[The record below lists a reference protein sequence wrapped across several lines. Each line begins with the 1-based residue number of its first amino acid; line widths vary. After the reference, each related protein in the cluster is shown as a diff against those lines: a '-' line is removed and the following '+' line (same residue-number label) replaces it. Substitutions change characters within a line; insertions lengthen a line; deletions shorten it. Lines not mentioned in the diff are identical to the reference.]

1 MNPVLPRATGHLLEV
16 DDLRV
21 EFRTRDGVAKV
32 LNGVSYHLDPGETLA
47 VLGESG
53 SGKSVTAQAIMGI
66 LDTPPGYVT
75 GGQIRYRG
83 RDLLRLSEAERRQV
97 RGKQIAMIFQDAL
110 SALNPVFTVGFQIAE
125 TLRTREGMSRSDA
138 LNRAVELME
147 LVKIPGARQ
156 RVRDYPHQF
165 SGGMRQ
171 RVMIA
176 MALAQS
182 PKVLIADEP
191 TTALDVTVQAQIM
204 DLLGDLRRELDMAMI
219 LITHD
224 LGVVADVADRIAV
237 MYAGRIVEHA
247 DVHQLY
253 KAPGHPYTKGLL
265 ASIPRL
271 DAKGTEL
278 ATIKGLPP
286 NLMRIP
292 SGCPFHPR
300 CRYAQ
305 DVCRTTFPP
314 DIPLGADRYSECH
327 FAEEVVDGRIHE
339 ARER

>member
-1 MNPVLPRATGHLLEV
+1 MNHLLEV

-66 LDTPPGYVT
+66 LDSPPGYVT
-75 GGQIRYRG
+75 GGQIRYKG
-83 RDLLRLSEAERRQV
+83 RDLLRLPGNERRQV
-97 RGKQIAMIFQDAL
+97 RGREIAMIFQDAL
-110 SALNPVFTVGFQIAE
+110 SALNPVFSVGFQIAE
-125 TLRTREGMSRSDA
+125 TLRTREGMAKSDA
-138 LNRAVELME
+138 LNRAVELMD

-176 MALAQS
+176 MALAQN

-204 DLLGDLRRELDMAMI
+204 DLLGDLRRELDMAMV

-247 DVHQLY
+247 GVHQLY
-253 KAPGHPYTKGLL
+253 KAPGHPYTRGLL
-265 ASIPRL
+265 SSIPRL
-271 DAKGTEL
+271 DLKGTQL

-292 SGCPFHPR
+292 TGCAFHPR
-300 CRYAQ
+300 CPYARE
-305 DVCRTTFPP
+305 VCRAAFPP
-314 DIPLGADRYSECH
+314 DIRLGADRYSECH
-327 FAEEVVDGRIHE
+327 FAQEVVDGRLN
-339 ARER
+339 